1 MIIIISV
8 SLFILVCLVVVIRLA
23 IVRSQMNKQAVL
35 DLAKKREQEYREK
48 RVGETETA
56 KVVTAQA
63 LMATATA
70 EKMLEMQDQSVALR
84 VVTRKKKQAEEEKY
98 EDQYDP
104 NVEFAVFEVGD
115 KTKGGLQSL
124 KEKMNLADGLGEG
137 DSSDSDS

>member
-1 MIIIISV
+1 M
-8 SLFILVCLVVVIRLA
+8 CLVVVIRLA

-35 DLAKKREQEYREK
+35 DYAKKREQEHREK
-48 RVGETETA
+48 QVGETETA
-56 KVVTAQA
+56 KVVTEQG

-84 VVTRKKKQAEEEKY
+84 VVPRKKKEAEEEKY

-124 KEKMNLADGLGEG
+124 KEKMNLADGLDEG